1 MNNEIKLSKAHIEA
15 IEMVLMSGD
24 SVNIVV
30 EDGFVAIYCIES
42 TPIVVED

>member
-1 MNNEIKLSKAHIEA
+1 MNEIKLSHAAIEA

-30 EDGFVAIYCIES
+30 EDGMIAVYAIEA
-42 TPIVVED
+42 TPIVIED